1 MDQFRESLDRIG
13 ELTDEELKT
22 LGESVKTQFDTV
34 GTQDPTVDVVE
45 EMSNLV
51 DAAEA
56 IKLESDRRVAE
67 SAQLSAAAEEAH
79 ARMQGLSGEDK
90 GEEVAIAEESAEA
103 PDESVEADEAA
114 TEEEAPADDAEL
126 NPLEA
131 AKKSEEAAP
140 AEAPEAEAPAAEDP
154 DAAPEEDAKEEEAE
168 APAEDDSKDND
179 PSDDELSDEEKKK
192 LESFS
197 AETTTSD
204 VDKSETPAETV
215 AENAPEAEA
224 SAEALAEAE
233 LATTAPENIVTE
245 LSSDETT
252 EISEEPV
259 TASNTPDFQ
268 APEDLA
274 PAIAEDATSPVT
286 ITAGADIPGIAMGSE
301 LPDLKSVA
309 QALLD
314 RKKAMG
320 RTSGGDG
327 EYALVASIKTEFPED
342 RFLNSSDF
350 DGNAAKIEAVV
361 NPTVI
366 VAAGGFLAPVPVRYE
381 LFGLGDTDRPVKESL
396 AVFGADRGGLRYITP
411 PVLTDLNGSVS
422 LWTVEDDILALTDD
436 TKVKPCIRVA
446 AGAEVTVNVEAIP
459 LCLTFGN
466 MGARAY
472 PELVERHTQL
482 GMIWH
487 ARVAETRLLTRI
499 GSLSTNVTGGAQ
511 LGAVRDILVQVDKAS
526 AGYRNRHRIAD
537 DTPLRV
543 IFPSWFKNALRSDIA
558 KQLPGDG
565 TDNTLELAESKINAW
580 FSARQINVTWTIDGE
595 TGQIMGA
602 QAAGALN
609 DYPNKV
615 VWYLFAEGTF
625 LFLDQ
630 GVLDLGLVR
639 DSTLNSTNDYKIF
652 LESFEGVAKVGVES
666 LRVETTLAI
675 RGSASAA
682 TVVA

>member
-1 MDQFRESLDRIG
+1 MDQFRDSLDRIG
-13 ELTDEELKT
+13 ELTDEELKS
-22 LGESVKTQFDTV
+22 LADSVKTEFDTV
-34 GTQDPTVDVVE
+34 GTQDPTHDVVE
-45 EMSNLV
+45 QMTQLV

-67 SAQLSAAAEEAH
+67 SAQLSAAADEAN
-79 ARMQGLSGEDK
+79 ARMQGLSGEAD
-90 GEEVAIAEESAEA
+90 GEEVAEESVDAPDEAEESVEEEKVPADPAEDPIAAEA
-103 PDESVEADEAA
+103 DKAD
-114 TEEEAPADDAEL
+114 
-126 NPLEA
+126 
-131 AKKSEEAAP
+131 AP
-140 AEAPEAEAPAAEDP
+140 AE
-154 DAAPEEDAKEEEAE
+154 DAAPEEDAKEE
-168 APAEDDSKDND
+168 APAEDDTKDND
-179 PSDDELSDEEKKK
+179 PSDDELNEEEKKK
-192 LESFS
+192 LQNFS
-197 AETTTSD
+197 ADSVETTID
-204 VDKSETPAETV
+204 APAESEASAVETAEVPAEEIV

-233 LATTAPENIVTE
+233 LATDEAAPETIVTE
-245 LSSDETT
+245 LSSDEIT
-252 EISEEPV
+252 ENSEEPV
-259 TASNTPDFQ
+259 TASNTPEFQ

-274 PAIAEDATSPVT
+274 PSIAEDASPLTT
-286 ITAGADIPGIAMGSE
+286 ITAGADIPGVAMGSE
-301 LPDLKSVA
+301 LPNIRAVA
-309 QALLD
+309 QAILD

-320 RTSGGDG
+320 RTTGGDG
-327 EYALVASIKTEFPED
+327 EYALVASIATTFSED
-342 RFLNSSDF
+342 RTLNSSDF
-350 DGNAAKIEAVV
+350 DGNASKIEAVV
-361 NPTVI
+361 SAEAI

-381 LFGLGDTDRPVKESL
+381 LFGFGTTDRPVKDSL

-422 LWTVEDDILALTDD
+422 LWTLADDLLALTDN

-446 AGAEVTVNVEAIP
+446 AGAEVTVNIEAIP

-472 PELVERHTQL
+472 PELIERHTQL

-487 ARVAETRLLTRI
+487 ARYAETRLLTRI

-511 LGAVRDILVQVDKAS
+511 LGAVRDILGQVDKAS
-526 AGYRNRHRIAD
+526 AGYRNRHRID
-537 DTPLRV
+537 DETPLRV
-543 IFPSWFKNALRSDIA
+543 IFPEWFKNALRSDIA

-565 TDNTLELAESKINAW
+565 LDDTLALAEAQINSW
-580 FSARQINVTWTIDGE
+580 FAARQINVTWTIDGE

-609 DYPNKV
+609 NYPAKV

-666 LRVETTLAI
+666 LRVETDLSI
-675 RGSASAA
+675 RGSSSAA
-682 TVVA
+682 TTI

>member
-1 MDQFRESLDRIG
+1 
-13 ELTDEELKT
+13 
-22 LGESVKTQFDTV
+22 
-34 GTQDPTVDVVE
+34 
-45 EMSNLV
+45 
-51 DAAEA
+51 
-56 IKLESDRRVAE
+56 
-67 SAQLSAAAEEAH
+67 
-79 ARMQGLSGEDK
+79 
-90 GEEVAIAEESAEA
+90 
-103 PDESVEADEAA
+103 
-114 TEEEAPADDAEL
+114 
-126 NPLEA
+126 
-131 AKKSEEAAP
+131 
-140 AEAPEAEAPAAEDP
+140 
-154 DAAPEEDAKEEEAE
+154 
-168 APAEDDSKDND
+168 
-179 PSDDELSDEEKKK
+179 
-192 LESFS
+192 
-197 AETTTSD
+197 
-204 VDKSETPAETV
+204 
-215 AENAPEAEA
+215 
-224 SAEALAEAE
+224 
-233 LATTAPENIVTE
+233 
-245 LSSDETT
+245 
-252 EISEEPV
+252 
-259 TASNTPDFQ
+259 
-268 APEDLA
+268 
-274 PAIAEDATSPVT
+274 VT

-301 LPDLKSVA
+301 LPNLKAVS
-309 QALLD
+309 QAILD

-350 DGNAAKIEAVV
+350 DGNASKIEAVV

-422 LWTVEDDILALTDD
+422 LWTVADDIAALTDVN
-436 TKVKPCIRVA
+436 KVKPCIRVA

-487 ARVAETRLLTRI
+487 ARYAETRLLTRI

-580 FSARQINVTWTIDGE
+580 FSARQINVTWAIDGE

-602 QAAGALN
+602 QAPGALN
-609 DYPNKV
+609 EYPGTV

-625 LFLDQ
+625 LFLDM
-630 GVLDLGLVR
+630 GTLDLGLVR

-652 LESFEGVAKVGVES
+652 LETFEGVAKVGVES
-666 LRVETTLAI
+666 LRITTTLSI